1 MFPQLLGGLWLTTN
15 DQESHISAAYT
26 VTRTETRCRISTH
39 HHTFTHTHGRTRTY
53 IFTQHNQCRIS
64 KDARSFEKY
73 QETKTSGVTQ
83 LSSSSV
89 FSPFCL
95 RLWLLIIPLRISKG
109 VELTG
114 SLGTLKGSVSC
125 HANLIFSF
133 NPKFY
138 SSLVYVLVQLS
149 PLCLTDVILIETD
162 QNSAAVSATK

>member
-1 MFPQLLGGLWLTTN
+1 M
-15 DQESHISAAYT
+15 
-26 VTRTETRCRISTH
+26 
-39 HHTFTHTHGRTRTY
+39 
-53 IFTQHNQCRIS
+53 
-64 KDARSFEKY
+64 
-73 QETKTSGVTQ
+73 
-83 LSSSSV
+83 
-89 FSPFCL
+89 
-95 RLWLLIIPLRISKG
+95 LIIPLRISKG

-162 QNSAAVSATK
+162 QNSAAVSATKRRTAACWSVDDLLVDEYNYFRRGIKMQSQRGDEGQNVKFVTEVFKNLEMCSLRALRKDDVITFSWL